1 MVSAMCSR
9 YKKPKIARKAERIVC
24 EMKEIKTNSVR
35 IKILLLLALA
45 IIAILL
51 SFFLGRYAL
60 TPYKIFALLYEQL
73 FDVPANLEAN
83 AYIVFYK
90 IRGPRVCAAFLIG
103 AGLSLSGSAYQ
114 GVFRNPMVSPDILG
128 ATAGAGMGAAIGL
141 LFSLNL
147 VGVQALS
154 FVFGIIAVAFT
165 CGIASAVGKRG
176 NMILTLV
183 LVGMVISALFQAGIS
198 LIKYV
203 ADPYSK
209 LPAITFWLMGSL
221 SSIKANDLL
230 IIIIPMAIGAVP
242 LFLLRWKINLLSFSD
257 EEAASMGVNTTR
269 IRRIIIICATMITAS
284 VVSVSGI
291 IGWVGLIIPHL
302 TRVIVGPDY
311 KILLPCS
318 MLVGGTYLLLV
329 DDVAR
334 SLMAMEI
341 PLGILTA
348 IIGGPFFIYLLYR
361 GRSEWL

>member
-1 MVSAMCSR
+1 ME
-9 YKKPKIARKAERIVC
+9 ER
-24 EMKEIKTNSVR
+24 ETNKTAVR
-35 IKILLLLALA
+35 ILIMTAVA
-45 IIAILL
+45 VISIFI
-51 SFFLGRYAL
+51 SFFLGRYSL
-60 TPYKIFALLYEQL
+60 TPSKIFSLLGEQ
-73 FDVPANLEAN
+73 FFHSPAGLENN

-90 IRGPRVCAAFLIG
+90 IRGPRVCAAFLVG
-103 AGLSLSGSAYQ
+103 AGLSLSGCAYQ

-141 LFSLNL
+141 LFSLDL
-147 VGVQALS
+147 AGVQAIS
-154 FVFGIIAVAFT
+154 FAFGILAVAFT
-165 CGIASAVGKRG
+165 YSVASAVGRRG

-183 LVGMVISALFQAGIS
+183 LAGMVVSALFQAGIS

-230 IIIIPMAIGAVP
+230 LISIPLLIGTVP

-257 EEAASMGVNTTR
+257 EEAESMGANPSR
-269 IRRIIIICATMITAS
+269 IRKSVIVCATLITAS

-302 TRVIVGPDY
+302 TRMIVGPDH

-318 MLVGGTYLLLV
+318 IITGGTYLLLV
-329 DDVAR
+329 DDAAR

-348 IIGGPFFIYLLYR
+348 IIGAPFFIYLMYR

>member
-1 MVSAMCSR
+1 MR
-9 YKKPKIARKAERIVC
+9 ER
-24 EMKEIKTNSVR
+24 EISSTT
-35 IKILLLLALA
+35 IKILIMLA
-45 IIAILL
+45 IALITVFI

-60 TPYKIFALLYEQL
+60 TPSKIFALLGEQF
-73 FDVPANLEAN
+73 FDLPAGLENN

-90 IRGPRVCAAFLIG
+90 IRGPRVYAAFLVG
-103 AGLSLSGSAYQ
+103 ASLSLSGCAYQ

-141 LFSLNL
+141 LLSLNL
-147 VGVQALS
+147 AGVQMMS
-154 FVFGIIAVAFT
+154 FTFGIISVAFT
-165 CGIASAVGKRG
+165 YSIASAVGKRG

-183 LVGMVISALFQAGIS
+183 LAGMVVSALFQAGIS
-198 LIKYV
+198 LIKYI

-209 LPAITFWLMGSL
+209 LPAITFWLMGSM
-221 SSIKANDLL
+221 SSIKASDLV
-230 IIIIPMAIGAVP
+230 IIMIPMLIGAVP

-257 EEAASMGVNTTR
+257 EEAESMGINTSR
-269 IRRIIIICATMITAS
+269 IRRIIIVCATLITAS
-284 VVSVSGI
+284 VVSISGI

-302 TRVIVGPDY
+302 TRMLIGPDY

-318 MLVGGTYLLLV
+318 MIVGGTYLLLV

-348 IIGGPFFIYLLYR
+348 IIGAPFFIYLLYK

>member
-1 MVSAMCSR
+1 MQEKENSSTAIRLMIMIS
-9 YKKPKIARKAERIVC
+9 IALITVF
-24 EMKEIKTNSVR
+24 I
-35 IKILLLLALA
+35 
-45 IIAILL
+45 
-51 SFFLGRYAL
+51 SFFLGRYSL
-60 TPYKIFALLYEQL
+60 TPYKIFALLKEQ
-73 FDVPANLEAN
+73 FFNIPAGLEHN

-90 IRGPRVCAAFLIG
+90 IRGPRVFAAFLVG
-103 AGLSLSGSAYQ
+103 AGLSLSGCAYQ

-141 LFSLNL
+141 LLSLNL
-147 VGVQALS
+147 AGVQMLS
-154 FVFGIIAVAFT
+154 FAFGIIAVAFT
-165 CGIASAVGKRG
+165 YSIASVVSKRG

-183 LVGMVISALFQAGIS
+183 LAGMVVSALFQAGIS

-209 LPAITFWLMGSL
+209 LPAITFWLMGSM
-221 SSIKANDLL
+221 SSIKASDLIL
-230 IIIIPMAIGAVP
+230 IIVPLLIGAVP

-257 EEAASMGVNTTR
+257 EEAQSMGVNTSR
-269 IRRIIIICATMITAS
+269 IRRVIIVCATLITAS

-302 TRVIVGPDY
+302 TRMIIGPDH
-311 KILLPCS
+311 KVLLPCS
-318 MLVGGTYLLLV
+318 MIVGGTYLLLV

-348 IIGGPFFIYLLYR
+348 IIGAPFFIYLMYR